1 MLLEQKQPT
10 ARIAVKKNVL
20 KLYSVNKQ
28 DVNYLPK
35 DAEFEIEL
43 YNPLQETILAK
54 ISLNN
59 KEISNGG
66 IILRPGQRIF
76 LERYLNEDRKFKF
89 DVYSVEDT
97 EESKL
102 AISNNG
108 LVSVSFY
115 KEADTIKDNQYN
127 VYSYQERDYNHWRDF
142 PYISPSVLNPDLRVR
157 GGSFGDPLN
166 ATITCSASIETGI
179 ISKGDKSNQSLKNV
193 ILNFKHLPFL
203 TTNVKLLPD
212 SQQPFSTEDLKYRKY
227 CSNCGSKIS
236 KGDKY
241 CSECGIKL

>member
-28 DVNYLPK
+28 EVNYLPK

-97 EESKL
+97 EESRL

-108 LVSVSFY
+108 LVSISFY
-115 KEADTIKDNQYN
+115 KEEIIISQPILYTFQ
-127 VYSYQERDYNHWRDF
+127 VGDYNHCIDF
-142 PYISPSVLNPDLRVR
+142 PYISPSVLNT
-157 GGSFGDPLN
+157 
-166 ATITCSASIETGI
+166 TITCSASIETGV
-179 ISKGDKSNQSLKNV
+179 ISKGSKSQQSFKS
-193 ILNFKHLPFL
+193 LNLDFQTLPFL

-212 SQQPFSTEDLKYRKY
+212 SRQPFSTEDLKYRKY
-227 CSNCGSKIS
+227 CSNCGSKIR

>member
-59 KEISNGG
+59 KESNDGG
-66 IILRPGQRIF
+66 IILRPGERVF

-97 EESKL
+97 EETRL

-115 KEADTIKDNQYN
+115 KENTFY
-127 VYSYQERDYNHWRDF
+127 YPSTNHIFGVNLDWLQPR
-142 PYISPSVLNPDLRVR
+142 YISPSVLNPNTV
-157 GGSFGDPLN
+157 
-166 ATITCSASIETGI
+166 ITCSSQRETGI
-179 ISKGDKSNQSLKNV
+179 ISKGDVSHQSFKSVDIDFQQY
-193 ILNFKHLPFL
+193 PFL
-203 TTNVKLLPD
+203 TTKVKLLPD
-212 SQQPFSTEDLKYRKY
+212 SQQIFTISDIKFKKY
-227 CSNCGSKIS
+227 CANCGSKIS

>member
-1 MLLEQKQPT
+1 MLQEQKQPT

-20 KLYSVNKQ
+20 KLYNVNKQ

-43 YNPLQETILAK
+43 YNPLMETILAK

-59 KEISNGG
+59 KEMNGGG
-66 IILRPGQRIF
+66 IILRPGERVF
-76 LERYLNEDRKFKF
+76 LERYLNEDKKFKF

-115 KEADTIKDNQYN
+115 KENIFSSFKIFYDTINP
-127 VYSYQERDYNHWRDF
+127 RW
-142 PYISPSVLNPDLRVR
+142 ISPSVLNPDLVNRFEV
-157 GGSFGDPLN
+157 
-166 ATITCSASIETGI
+166 TCSAQIDTGI
-179 ISKGDKSNQSLKNV
+179 VTKGDISHQSFKT
-193 ILNFKHLPFL
+193 LNLDFQSYPFL
-203 TTNVKLLPD
+203 TTKVKLLPD
-212 SQQPFSTEDLKYRKY
+212 SHQIFTTSDIKFKKY
-227 CSNCGSKIS
+227 CASCGSKIS

>member
-1 MLLEQKQPT
+1 MLQEQKQPT

-20 KLYSVNKQ
+20 KLYSVNNQ

-43 YNPLQETILAK
+43 YNPLTGTILAK
-54 ISLNN
+54 ISFNN
-59 KEISNGG
+59 KEISGGG
-66 IILRPGQRIF
+66 IILRPGERVF

-89 DVYSVEDT
+89 DVYPVEDT
-97 EESKL
+97 EESRL

-115 KEADTIKDNQYN
+115 KENIYSSFKSFYDTFPQ
-127 VYSYQERDYNHWRDF
+127 SF
-142 PYISPSVLNPDLRVR
+142 PPYISPSVLDPFRVR
-157 GGSFGDPLN
+157 GLE
-166 ATITCSASIETGI
+166 ITCCANLDTGI
-179 ISKGDKSNQSLKNV
+179 ITKGDVSQQTFKT
-193 ILNFKHLPFL
+193 LNLDFQNYPFL

-212 SQQPFSTEDLKYRKY
+212 SQQVFTISDIKFKKY
-227 CSNCGSKIS
+227 CASCGTKIS